1 VPLQRDKQTLFLGEV
16 GKVGVPDDMLDA
28 RPPAGSHA
36 VKGKAT
42 TLSNVDEVKGDKGG
56 ARSNEVGAIVLTG
69 IAVDNE
75 ARNSSDVSSL
85 KTTNY

>member
-1 VPLQRDKQTLFLGEV
+1 MFLGDV
-16 GKVGVPDDMLDA
+16 GKVGVLNDVLDA

-36 VKGKAT
+36 VKGEAT
-42 TLSNVDEVKGDKGG
+42 TLSDVDEVKGDKGG
-56 ARSNEVGAIVLTG
+56 ARSNEVGAMVLTG
-69 IAVDNE
+69 IAVDNK